1 MSYLE
6 FKKSQ
11 PKTQRNSLQTKIS
24 VSFSTCFHLTRM
36 RNQFS
41 YRRNLPHWI
50 PRNATIF
57 VTWRLYGSLPQ
68 SCLQELE
75 ALRSQLQKQEKPANT
90 DPIDWELRNRKKIFA
105 MLDRMLDQATSGP
118 TWLKAP
124 DIARLVQEAFIKT
137 YASLY
142 KLWSY
147 AVMSNHCHALLK
159 PKPID
164 PSNLQSDPIAFAQ
177 ITKRLK
183 GYTAREANKILGRTG
198 LTFWQDESFD
208 HWIRNQQEF
217 DRVVA
222 YIENNPVKA
231 GLVTRPEDFEWSS
244 ASERIRRGWDSLKPL
259 T

>member
-1 MSYLE
+1 MALYLKAASKNWRLCVHN
-6 FKKSQ
+6 FKSK
-11 PKTQRNSLQTKIS
+11 KSLQTLTPLIGS
-24 VSFSTCFHLTRM
+24 YETARRYLRCLIACF
-36 RNQFS
+36 
-41 YRRNLPHWI
+41 
-50 PRNATIF
+50 
-57 VTWRLYGSLPQ
+57 
-68 SCLQELE
+68 
-75 ALRSQLQKQEKPANT
+75 
-90 DPIDWELRNRKKIFA
+90 
-105 MLDRMLDQATSGP
+105 DQATSGP

-164 PSNLQSDPIAFAQ
+164 PSNLQSDPIAFAE
-177 ITKRLK
+177 ITKRIK

-217 DRVVA
+217 DRVMA

>member
-1 MSYLE
+1 MLNQYL
-6 FKKSQ
+6 
-11 PKTQRNSLQTKIS
+11 
-24 VSFSTCFHLTRM
+24 
-36 RNQFS
+36 

-68 SCLQELE
+68 SCLDRLD
-75 ALRSQLQKQEKPANT
+75 ALSLKLKNTPKPANV
-90 DPIDWELRNRKKIFA
+90 DSIDWELRKRKKLFA
-105 MLDRMLDQATSGP
+105 ELDAMLDQATDGP
-118 TWLKAP
+118 MWLKIPEIA
-124 DIARLVQEAFIKT
+124 DIVQETFINK
-137 YASLY
+137 YASFY

-147 AVMSNHCHALLK
+147 SVMSNHCHALLK
-159 PKPID
+159 PKLTD
-164 PSNLQSDPIAFAQ
+164 LSNERSDPIAFAQ

-183 GYTAREANKILGRTG
+183 GYTALEANKILGRTG

-217 DRVVA
+217 DRVVS

-231 GLVTRPEDFEWSS
+231 GLVQRAEDWQWSS
-244 ASERIRRGWDSLKPL
+244 ASERVRRGWDCVKSL

>member
-1 MSYLE
+1 
-6 FKKSQ
+6 
-11 PKTQRNSLQTKIS
+11 
-24 VSFSTCFHLTRM
+24 M

-105 MLDRMLDQATSGP
+105 MLDRMLDEATSGP

-124 DIARLVQEAFIKT
+124 DIARLVQEAFIEK

-142 KLWSY
+142 NLWSY

-159 PKPID
+159 PKLID
-164 PSNLQSDPIAFAQ
+164 PSNLQSDPIAFAE
-177 ITKRLK
+177 ITKRIK